1 MQQPARDCLILTLPW
16 PPSVNAMWRT
26 PTKGPLAGRTLLSE
40 DGRNYRKAVAEAM
53 LIQRPGRLGA
63 QRVAVD
69 IEARLPDRRRRD
81 MDNLAKGPL
90 DALTHAGLWED
101 DSQIDDL
108 RVWRSAVPHQG
119 GALIVRVSVIVQPQ
133 AELIA

>member
-1 MQQPARDCLILTLPW
+1 MITLTLPW

-26 PTKGPLAGRTLLSE
+26 PTKGPLAGRTMLSE
-40 DGRNYRKAVAEAM
+40 DGRKYRKAVADAM
-53 LIQRPGRLGA
+53 LIQRPRPFGA

-90 DALTHAGLWED
+90 DALTHAGLWD
-101 DSQIDDL
+101 DDCQVDDL
-108 RVWRSAVPHQG
+108 RVWRSSTPHAG
-119 GALIVRVSVIVQPQ
+119 GALIVRVSVIEQPQ
-133 AELIA
+133 LEIA